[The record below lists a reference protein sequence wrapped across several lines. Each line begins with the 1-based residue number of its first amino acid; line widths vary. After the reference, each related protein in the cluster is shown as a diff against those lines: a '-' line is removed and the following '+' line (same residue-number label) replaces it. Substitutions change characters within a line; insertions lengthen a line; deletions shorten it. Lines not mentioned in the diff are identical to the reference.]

1 MSFFK
6 DLFGSH
12 GGTSDALPAPTGET
26 ALDIEI
32 AAIFRMLADMM
43 GTENLVI
50 QAGKMNAMAL
60 MRSENRRER
69 VLALMRILEEDPMLA
84 PPPSETEIPEILVRM
99 TEEIARIRVRRDL
112 EDRIE
117 RKVTEKLEQDHEEYV
132 EDIRRQV
139 ISEESPGAESPH
151 DKKKRED
158 LEALENIRLTQSVME
173 LLRPRNFDEIIG
185 QERAV
190 RSLMAKLSSP
200 YPQHLLLY
208 GPPGVG
214 KTTAARLVL
223 EAAKKRA
230 VSPFGES
237 APFVETDGTTLRW
250 DPRDMT
256 NPLLGSVHDPIYQG
270 AQKSLADSGVPEPKP
285 GLVTEAHG
293 GILFIDE
300 IGEMDEM
307 LQNKLLKVLEDKRA
321 YFESAY
327 YDPDDKRVP
336 PYIKKLFEEGA
347 PADFVLIGATTRDA
361 DHINPALRSRCAE
374 IYFEPLTPAHILRIV
389 ENAARRLYVTLGE
402 GVAELISEYT
412 IEGRKAINILA
423 DAYSLAVNRLTD
435 PEIEEIVSRE
445 TNSADEGIGGG
456 RVSGLPKKQGLKM
469 AAPDTAPA
477 EPESGE
483 TVSRETIGGERE
495 STHGLKFGASDTA
508 RGTQV
513 SGGGVSHETIE
524 GENESK
530 RGLKPAAPDATS
542 AEPESGETV
551 SRETIED
558 EGDSKQGLKSDAA
571 DAVPDT
577 IVSGGAVSRETI
589 GGNSEAL
596 RALSVVVTKDD
607 IYEVVQVSRLYP
619 FGRKKASDTPAVGRV
634 FGLGVAGFLGS
645 IIEIE
650 AVAFPAA
657 EKGKGTVRFNET
669 AGSMAKDSVFNAAA
683 VMRRLTGRDLH
694 DYDIHVNVIGGGNI
708 DGPSAGT
715 AILTAIVSAVTGAPI
730 RQDVAV
736 TGEISLQGEIKPV
749 GGVFE
754 KAYGARQAGITT
766 LIIPWENEKDIPEEH
781 LGLDIRRLKHA
792 EEAFDVL
799 FANDAWKAPVP
810 EEKSA

>member
-6 DLFGSH
+6 DLFGGDGHKETPPELSPEARI
-12 GGTSDALPAPTGET
+12 DA
-26 ALDIEI
+26 EI
-32 AAIFRMLADMM
+32 AVIFRMLADSM
-43 GTENLVI
+43 GTERLVI

-69 VLALMRILEEDPMLA
+69 VLALMRILEEDPLLS
-84 PPPSETEIPEILVRM
+84 PPPSEAELPDIISRM
-99 TEEIARIRVRRDL
+99 TEQLAGILARRDL

-117 RKVTEKLEQDHEEYV
+117 RKVSEKLEKDHGEYV
-132 EDIRRQV
+132 DDIRRQV
-139 ISEESPGAESPH
+139 ISEESPGTESPH

-158 LEALENIRLTQSVME
+158 LEALESIRLTQSVME
-173 LLRPRNFDEIIG
+173 LLRPQNFDEIVG

-230 VSPFGES
+230 VSPFGEK

-285 GLVTEAHG
+285 GLVTDAHG

-336 PYIKKLFEEGA
+336 PYIRKLFEEGA

-361 DHINPALRSRCAE
+361 EHINPALRSRCAE
-374 IYFEPLTPAHILRIV
+374 IYFEPLTPAHILTIV
-389 ENAARRLYVTLGE
+389 ENAAERLNVRLGD
-402 GVAELISEYT
+402 GAAQLISEYT

-423 DAYSLAVNRLTD
+423 DAYSLALNRLAD
-435 PEIEEIVSRE
+435 AEIEQIVSRE
-445 TNSADEGIGGG
+445 TIVPQD
-456 RVSGLPKKQGLKM
+456 
-469 AAPDTAPA
+469 A
-477 EPESGE
+477 EQNEE
-483 TVSRETIGGERE
+483 HVSRET
-495 STHGLKFGASDTA
+495 SASPTA
-508 RGTQV
+508 PP
-513 SGGGVSHETIE
+513 
-524 GENESK
+524 
-530 RGLKPAAPDATS
+530 L
-542 AEPESGETV
+542 
-551 SRETIED
+551 
-558 EGDSKQGLKSDAA
+558 L
-571 DAVPDT
+571 
-577 IVSGGAVSRETI
+577 
-589 GGNSEAL
+589 
-596 RALSVVVTKDD
+596 VTKDD
-607 IYEVVQVSRLYP
+607 IYEVAQVSRLYQ

-669 AGSMAKDSVFNAAA
+669 AGSMAKDSVFNAAS
-683 VMRRLTGRDLH
+683 VMRQLTGRDIH

-715 AILTAIVSAVTGAPI
+715 AILAAIVSAVTGAAI

-736 TGEISLQGEIKPV
+736 TGEISLQGELRPV

-754 KAYGARQAGITT
+754 KAYGARQAGIST
-766 LIIPWENEKDIPEEH
+766 LIIPWENKKDIPEEH
-781 LGLDIRRLKHA
+781 LGLTIHRLKKA
-792 EEAFDVL
+792 EEAFAVL
-799 FANDAWKAPVP
+799 FADEKWK
-810 EEKSA
+810 EKEGE